1 MTEEQFRN
9 IIMPHHRMMTG
20 VAMAILGNREDA
32 LDCIQD
38 SLLTLWDHRNGLSEV
53 SNVKAYCIQTVK
65 NNAICLLR
73 RQNRLT
79 DAMPEIVDRISP
91 DIRLEEKDRLHKV
104 MDMIEAL
111 PDTQRNVMK
120 LSAIIG
126 LSPDDV
132 ASLSGLSSGNVRT
145 ILSRTRKQ
153 LKKHFKQ

>member
-1 MTEEQFRN
+1 
-9 IIMPHHRMMTG
+9 MPHHRMMTG

-53 SNVKAYCIQTVK
+53 SNVKAYCMQTVK

-79 DAMPEIVDRISP
+79 DAMPEIVDCISP
-91 DIRLEEKDRLHKV
+91 DVRLEEKDRLHKV

-111 PDTQRNVMK
+111 PVTQRNVMK
-120 LSAIIG
+120 LSAVIG

>member
-1 MTEEQFRN
+1 
-9 IIMPHHRMMTG
+9 
-20 VAMAILGNREDA
+20 
-32 LDCIQD
+32 
-38 SLLTLWDHRNGLSEV
+38 
-53 SNVKAYCIQTVK
+53 
-65 NNAICLLR
+65 
-73 RQNRLT
+73 
-79 DAMPEIVDRISP
+79 MPEIVDRISP

-111 PDTQRNVMK
+111 PATQRNVMK

>member
-1 MTEEQFRN
+1 
-9 IIMPHHRMMTG
+9 MPHHRMMTG

-38 SLLTLWDHRNGLSEV
+38 SLLTLWDHLNGLSEV
-53 SNVKAYCIQTVK
+53 SNVKAYCMQTVK

-91 DIRLEEKDRLHKV
+91 DVRLEEKDRLHKV

-111 PDTQRNVMK
+111 PVTQRNVMK
-120 LSAIIG
+120 LSAVIG